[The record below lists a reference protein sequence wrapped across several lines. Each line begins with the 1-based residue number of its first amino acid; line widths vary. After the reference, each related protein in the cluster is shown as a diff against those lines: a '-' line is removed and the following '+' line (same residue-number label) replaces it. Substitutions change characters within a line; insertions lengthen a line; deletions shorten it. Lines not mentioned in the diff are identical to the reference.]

1 MVDYYHTKK
10 LAYHYIR
17 RSQESVCLM
26 FDEPKG
32 HVLELYGVNDLPVD
46 AEISYTVKNITKK
59 QKALQGSA
67 RLSADTSAKIGSVSI
82 LEKDQSFYLIQWSV
96 NGKQYQN
103 HYFTNLLQIDYHAYI
118 DALKECDMD
127 EFEGF

>member
-1 MVDYYHTKK
+1 
-10 LAYHYIR
+10 
-17 RSQESVCLM
+17 M